1 VLSRATLQ
9 CTRMRG
15 SAEELGGPKISVSL
29 PESPSFYSALTSHSH
44 NVAGSVMNP
53 LFQGATCLPQNA
65 ATGGTCDLGG
75 LPPKTLKITTVAQVQ
90 LAVNFARNT
99 GIRLI
104 VHNTGHD
111 YLGKSTGA
119 GALSIWTN
127 NLKSIDFIPAYS
139 SASSSYTG
147 KAMRLGA
154 GVEVYELYEAANK
167 YGVSA
172 IGGECQVLSTNGS
185 PKRAR
190 C

>member
-1 VLSRATLQ
+1 
-9 CTRMRG
+9 
-15 SAEELGGPKISVSL
+15 
-29 PESPSFYSALTSHSH
+29 
-44 NVAGSVMNP
+44 MNP
-53 LFQGATCLPQNA
+53 LFQGATCLPQHA
-65 ATGGTCDLGG
+65 AAGGTCDFGG
-75 LPPKTLKITTVAQVQ
+75 LPQKTLKITTVAQVQ

-111 YLGKSTGA
+111 YLGKSVGA

-139 SASSSYTG
+139 SASSSYAG
-147 KAMRLGA
+147 PAMRLGA

-172 IGGECQVLSTNGS
+172 LGGECQVN
-185 PKRAR
+185 RADMSRSEQCANVNTDCR
-190 C
+190 CCWWIRRRWWPLTSEF